1 MNIQLEEVKE
11 KNKILIPAFTFD
23 VKITGIYTDIKRTQL
38 LMEQLKPIGYVHR
51 VNEGHHAFLTVEET
65 FRFYM
70 DLGNCPISLEDML
83 QLFGLQHKRKEK
95 VKKLTES
102 AKNCLSFLRPFL
114 YSKDLLIIE
123 EPFDRLDEE
132 ARQTIVQLLNQMAA
146 EQRNILLL
154 SSNLEELLF
163 ITEDIYRIDHSEF
176 HKIDFEGELT
186 TQTSVEE
193 EEPIIKIEKIQT
205 KHNDKIILFN
215 PPEIDYIESIDGT
228 VYVNV
233 AGTGYSCALTL
244 QELEKRLRAYG
255 FYRCHRSYIVNLQKV
270 REIITWTKNSY
281 SLKLNVQ
288 ENTVVPL
295 SRTKLSEMK
304 ELIGIS

>member
-1 MNIQLEEVKE
+1 MDIQLEEVKE
-11 KNKILIPAFTFD
+11 KNKIMIPAFTFD

-51 VNEGHHAFLTVEET
+51 VNEGHHSFLNVEET

-70 DLGNCPISLEDML
+70 DLGNCSISLEDML
-83 QLFGLQHKRKEK
+83 ELFGLQHERKVK

-114 YSKDLLIIE
+114 YTKDLLIIE

-132 ARQTIVQLLNQMAA
+132 ARQTIVQLIEQMAA
-146 EQRNILLL
+146 EQKNILLL

-163 ITEDIYRIDHSEF
+163 VTEDIYRIDSSEF
-176 HKIDFEGELT
+176 HKMDLGEEVIT
-186 TQTSVEE
+186 PTSV

-205 KHNDKIILFN
+205 KHNDKTILFN

-244 QELEKRLRAYG
+244 QELEKRLHVYG

-281 SLKLNVQ
+281 SLKLSVQ
-288 ENTVVPL
+288 EGAVIPL
-295 SRTKLSEMK
+295 SRTKLTELK
-304 ELIGIS
+304 ELVGIS